1 MANESYR
8 IPQDVDAPI
17 PIFAWEMTEVVV
29 AIMVIGVGIIMR
41 FFIPGLIAGILLMMA
56 AKKMRAGQKRGQVQH
71 VLWRMGLRLDPLLG
85 KFAPRPMRLEY
96 IR

>member
-1 MANESYR
+1 MSNESYR

-17 PIFAWEMTEVVV
+17 PIFMWEITEVIV
-29 AIMVIGVGIIMR
+29 AIMVIGVGLIMR
-41 FFIPGLIAGILLMMA
+41 LFIPSIFVAIFLMMM

-71 VLWRMGLRLDPLLG
+71 VLWRMGLKLDPLLG
-85 KFAPRPMRLEY
+85 KYAPRPMRLEY